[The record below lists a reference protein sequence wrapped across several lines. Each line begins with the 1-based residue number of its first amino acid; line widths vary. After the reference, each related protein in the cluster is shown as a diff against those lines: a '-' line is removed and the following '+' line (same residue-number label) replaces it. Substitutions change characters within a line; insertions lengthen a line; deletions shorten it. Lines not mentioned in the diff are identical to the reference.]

1 MKNTTMKS
9 ARQNYS
15 SGSPWED
22 EVGYSR
28 AVKIGTV
35 IEVSGTVAID
45 DENNLVGKNDPYL
58 QSAFILQKIGKVL
71 EQCGSSLED
80 VIRTRIFVKDI
91 SQWRA
96 VGKAHGEVFKSIKPA
111 TSMIEIKGL
120 IDPEYLVEI
129 EATAICSVEG
139 TRNVD

>member
-1 MKNTTMKS
+1 MKS
-9 ARQNYS
+9 SERKNYS

-28 AVKIGTV
+28 AVKIGKL

-45 DENNLVGKNDPYL
+45 DENNLVGKDDPYL
-58 QSAFILQKIGKVL
+58 QSIFILEKIGKVL
-71 EQCGSSLED
+71 SHYGSSLED

-96 VGKAHGEVFKSIKPA
+96 IGKAHGEVFRAIKPA
-111 TSMIEIKGL
+111 TSMIEIKSL
-120 IDPEYLVEI
+120 IDPDYLVEI
-129 EATAICSVEG
+129 EATAIFRGEDPNSS
-139 TRNVD
+139 D

>member
-1 MKNTTMKS
+1 MKNS

-28 AVKIGTV
+28 AVKMGAV

-45 DENNLVGKNDPYL
+45 DENNLVGKDDPYL
-58 QSAFILQKIGKVL
+58 QSIFILGKIGKVL
-71 EQCGSSLED
+71 SHFGSSLED

-96 VGKAHGEVFKSIKPA
+96 IGQAHGEVFRSIKPA
-111 TSMIEIKGL
+111 TSMIEIKSL

-129 EATAICSVEG
+129 EATAISRDE
-139 TRNVD
+139 DPSSSD

>member
-1 MKNTTMKS
+1 MKNAATNS

-22 EVGYSR
+22 DVGYSR
-28 AVKIGTV
+28 AVKIGTI

-58 QSAFILQKIGKVL
+58 QSVFILQKIGKVL
-71 EQCGSSLED
+71 SHFGSSLED

-91 SQWRA
+91 RQWKA
-96 VGKAHGEVFKSIKPA
+96 IGKAHGEAFRSIKPA
-111 TSMIEIKGL
+111 TSMIEIKSL
-120 IDPEYLVEI
+120 IDPAYLVEI
-129 EATAICSVEG
+129 EATAICKVEG
-139 TRNVD
+139 TRSMG